1 MHKMEFFI
9 LDVLQ
14 GRLTD
19 VNGES
24 VRLIQAP
31 PQYNNMPTLTIDNSA
46 GTHTLNSNKTN
57 ITVNNRR
64 QEAIVTEYET
74 DLRLDIWAL
83 SEEDRQTLIEQVET
97 CFYMALSDHYQY
109 CSRYS
114 DGDCETLE
122 SSCLATSNDY
132 ALDKRAIKHQCPC
145 PTRLNYENLWTKYN
159 IDPAS
164 FTLTPAYDLDELNET
179 KPILRSRIDIS
190 FNYTDYYIIGGK
202 TSQNIRNQT
211 EDTE

>member
-1 MHKMEFFI
+1 MHKMEYFI

-14 GRLTD
+14 GRLCD

-31 PQYNNMPTLTIDNSA
+31 PQYNNIPTITIDNSA
-46 GTHTLNSNKTN
+46 GTSILNSNKTN
-57 ITVNNRR
+57 ITFDGRR
-64 QEAIVTEYET
+64 QEAIITEYEA

-83 SEEDRQTLIEQVET
+83 KETTRQTLINQITE
-97 CFYMALSDHYQY
+97 CFMKALSDHYTY
-109 CSRYS
+109 CTSYNN
-114 DGDCETLE
+114 GTCECIVETPE
-122 SSCLATSNDY
+122 Y
-132 ALDKRAIKHQCPC
+132 AHDKRAIKKQCPT
-145 PTRLNYENLWTKYN
+145 PHDLPYENLWTKYN
-159 IDPAS
+159 IDLAS

-179 KPILRSRIDIS
+179 EPVLRSRIDIS

>member
-1 MHKMEFFI
+1 MMKMEHFI

-31 PQYNNMPTLTIDNSA
+31 PQYNNIPTITIDNSA
-46 GTHTLNSNKTN
+46 GTSILNSNKTN
-57 ITVNNRR
+57 ITFDGRR
-64 QEAIVTEYET
+64 QEAIITEYEA

-83 SEEDRQTLIEQVET
+83 KETTRQTLINQITE
-97 CFYMALSDHYQY
+97 CFMKALSDHYTY
-109 CSRYS
+109 CTSYNN
-114 DGDCETLE
+114 GTCECIVETPE
-122 SSCLATSNDY
+122 Y
-132 ALDKRAIKHQCPC
+132 AHDKRAIKKQCPT
-145 PTRLNYENLWTKYN
+145 PHDLPYENLWTKYN
-159 IDPAS
+159 IDLAS

-179 KPILRSRIDIS
+179 EPVLRSRIDIS

>member
-1 MHKMEFFI
+1 MHKMEYFI

-14 GRLTD
+14 GRLCD

-31 PQYNNMPTLTIDNSA
+31 PQYNNIPTITIDNSA
-46 GTHTLNSNKTN
+46 GTSILNSNKTN
-57 ITVNNRR
+57 ITFDGRR
-64 QEAIVTEYET
+64 QEAIITEYEA

-83 SEEDRQTLIEQVET
+83 KETTRQTLINQINE
-97 CFYMALSDHYQY
+97 CFMKALSDHYTY
-109 CSRYS
+109 CTSYTN
-114 DGDCETLE
+114 GTCECIVETPE
-122 SSCLATSNDY
+122 Y
-132 ALDKRAIKHQCPC
+132 AHDKRAIKKQCPT
-145 PTRLNYENLWTKYN
+145 PHDLPYENLWTKYN
-159 IDPAS
+159 IDLAS

-179 KPILRSRIDIS
+179 EPVLRSRIDIS

>member
-1 MHKMEFFI
+1 MHKMEYFI

-14 GRLTD
+14 GRLCD

-31 PQYNNMPTLTIDNSA
+31 PQYNNIPTITIDNSA
-46 GTHTLNSNKTN
+46 GTSILNSNKTN
-57 ITVNNRR
+57 ITFDGRR
-64 QEAIVTEYET
+64 QEAIITEYEA

-83 SEEDRQTLIEQVET
+83 KETTRQTLIQQITE
-97 CFYMALSDHYQY
+97 CFMKALSDHYTY
-109 CSRYS
+109 CTSYNN
-114 DGDCETLE
+114 GTCECIVETPE
-122 SSCLATSNDY
+122 Y
-132 ALDKRAIKHQCPC
+132 AHDKRAIKKQCPT
-145 PTRLNYENLWTKYN
+145 PHDLPYENLWTKYN

-179 KPILRSRIDIS
+179 EPVLRSRIDIS

>member
-1 MHKMEFFI
+1 MHKMEYFI

-14 GRLTD
+14 GRLCD

-31 PQYNNMPTLTIDNSA
+31 PQYNNIPTITIDNSA
-46 GTHTLNSNKTN
+46 GTSILNSNKTN
-57 ITVNNRR
+57 ITFDGRR
-64 QEAIVTEYET
+64 QEAIITEYEA

-83 SEEDRQTLIEQVET
+83 KETTRQTLINQITE
-97 CFYMALSDHYQY
+97 CFMKALSDHYTY
-109 CSRYS
+109 CTSYNN
-114 DGDCETLE
+114 GTCECIVETPE
-122 SSCLATSNDY
+122 Y
-132 ALDKRAIKHQCPC
+132 ALDKRAIKIQCPT
-145 PTRLNYENLWTKYN
+145 PHDLPYEILWTKYN

-179 KPILRSRIDIS
+179 EPVLRSRIDIS

>member
-1 MHKMEFFI
+1 MMKMEHFI

-31 PQYNNMPTLTIDNSA
+31 PQYNNIPCITVDNSV
-46 GTHTLNSNKTN
+46 GTHTLDSNKTN
-57 ITVNNRR
+57 ITIDNQRV
-64 QEAIVTEYET
+64 EAIVTQYET
-74 DLRLDIWAL
+74 DLRIDIWAL
-83 SEEDRQTLIEQVET
+83 KETTRQTLIQQINE
-97 CFYMALSDHYQY
+97 CFMKALSDHYTY
-109 CSRYS
+109 CTNYNN
-114 DGDCETLE
+114 GTCECIVE
-122 SSCLATSNDY
+122 NPEY
-132 ALDKRAIKHQCPC
+132 QHDKRACKGQCPT
-145 PTRLNYENLWTKYN
+145 PHDLPYENLWTKYN
-159 IDPAS
+159 IDLAS

-202 TSQNIRNQT
+202 TSQTISNKT
-211 EDTE
+211 EDTLDD